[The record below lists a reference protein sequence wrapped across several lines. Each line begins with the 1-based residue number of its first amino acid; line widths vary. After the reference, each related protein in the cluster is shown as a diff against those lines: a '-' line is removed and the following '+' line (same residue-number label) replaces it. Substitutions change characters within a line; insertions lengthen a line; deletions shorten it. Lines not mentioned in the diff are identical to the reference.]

1 MTTVHE
7 ILPDVVLV
15 AGAALVA
22 AGVYLLLGLAMTLI
36 VVGVAV
42 GLVGWRMS

>member
-1 MTTVHE
+1 MLRE
-7 ILPDVVLV
+7 ILPDAVLV

-22 AGVYLLLGLAMTLI
+22 AGVYLLLGLAVTLI
-36 VVGVAV
+36 VVGLAV